1 MERHP
6 TAPATDLDAA
16 VNAIVTH
23 LRTVWPEHNAR
34 RRDESPGGPV
44 VKIVVE
50 ILDSERGDRD
60 FGGGAHAPAVALHA
74 YNPDGV
80 RIDARYLRCWRDVRD

>member
-16 VNAIVTH
+16 VNAMVTH

-34 RRDESPGGPV
+34 RPDEFPGGPV

-60 FGGGAHAPAVALHA
+60 FGGVHAPAVALHA

-80 RIDARYLRCWRDVRD
+80 RIDARYLHCWRDEHD